1 MLTMPQSKELVAAQ
15 QFMTRNL
22 ISYEDELFSLLYRD
36 IDDFAAKQA
45 AKIINQKRTTSIYG
59 PRGVGKTATMQGV
72 LYQALDE
79 TTEDTIIPITVTVKG
94 ANTASNTKELNDVFY
109 RSVLSGILDVS
120 KFKRRENSLTEGT
133 KRYAPWVARKM
144 TEALSIVFPPLGL
157 ASDASEKG
165 MKWLIGQLHKPD
177 IESILASKDTD
188 TRHVVDIL
196 IRHLEETGASLVF
209 VIDEL
214 DKVNSDT
221 LLSDFFDG
229 NQAWFQGKQGIISL
243 TYTFGE
249 SIKETVASSVKRFSA
264 VEMYNGVTK
273 LEDAENI
280 ILSRAFIGVSQICQN
295 EKTTNEVI
303 RTIIPPETIK
313 SILNVS
319 APNTFL
325 MLERTYSA
333 IQKAIDAGSKTV
345 TPSHV
350 LEEETETLI
359 PTQLEHEIMK
369 ELSKGR
375 LTPSDL
381 SETLEKYSSSIV
393 RALQEMMKKRW
404 VTRVGKGKRA
414 YYSLTM
420 RGDAAMKRYEKTK

>member
-1 MLTMPQSKELVAAQ
+1 MPQPKELVAAQ

-36 IDDFAAKQA
+36 IDNFASKQIP
-45 AKIINQKRTTSIYG
+45 KIINQKRTTSIYG
-59 PRGVGKTATMQGV
+59 TRGVGKTAAMQGV
-72 LYQALDE
+72 LYQALE
-79 TTEDTIIPITVTVKG
+79 ESAEEAIIPITITVKG
-94 ANTASNTKELNDVFY
+94 ANTASNIKELNDVFY
-109 RSVLSGILDVS
+109 RSVLSGILDLS
-120 KFKRRENSLTEGT
+120 KFKRRENTIHEET
-133 KRYAPWVARKM
+133 KKYAPWVAGKM
-144 TEALSIVFPPLGL
+144 TEALSIAFPPLGL
-157 ASDASEKG
+157 ASDVTEKS

-177 IESILASKDTD
+177 IETILASTDTD
-188 TRHVVDIL
+188 TSHVVDIL
-196 IRHLEETGASLVF
+196 IRHLEETGAFIIF

-243 TYTFGE
+243 TYTFGDSFKE
-249 SIKETVASSVKRFSA
+249 TLASSIKRLST

-273 LEDAENI
+273 LEEAENI
-280 ILSRAFIGVSQICQN
+280 ILSRAFLGVSQICQN
-295 EKTTNEVI
+295 EKVTNEVI

-313 SILNVS
+313 AILNVS

-325 MLERTYSA
+325 MLERTYAA
-333 IQKAIDAGSKTV
+333 IQKAIDANSKTV
-345 TPSHV
+345 TIEHV
-350 LEEETETLI
+350 LEEESETLR
-359 PTQLEHEIMK
+359 PTKLEYEIMN

-381 SETLEKYSSSIV
+381 SDQLDKHSSSIV
-393 RALQEMMKKRW
+393 RTLQEMMKKRW

-414 YYSLTM
+414 YYSLTV
-420 RGDAAMKRYEKTK
+420 RGDASMKRHGNTRR

>member
-1 MLTMPQSKELVAAQ
+1 MPQCKELVAAQ

-22 ISYEDELFSLLYRD
+22 SYEDELFNVLYRD
-36 IDDFAAKQA
+36 MIHDFAAKQTL
-45 AKIINQKRTTSIYG
+45 KITNEKRTTSIYG
-59 PRGVGKTATMQGV
+59 PRGVGKTAAMQGV
-72 LYQALDE
+72 IYEALEE
-79 TTEDTIIPITVTVKG
+79 TAEDTIIPITVTVKG
-94 ANTASNTKELNDVFY
+94 ANTASNIKKELNDVFY

-133 KRYAPWVARKM
+133 RGTLLGVARKM

-177 IESILASKDTD
+177 IESILASTETD

-196 IRHLEETGASLVF
+196 IRHLEETGAFLVF

-273 LEDAENI
+273 LKDAENI

-303 RTIIPPETIK
+303 STIIPPETIK

-350 LEEETETLI
+350 LEEETETLT
-359 PTQLEHEIMK
+359 PTQLEQEIMK

-393 RALQEMMKKRW
+393 RALQKMMKKRW

-420 RGDAAMKRYEKTK
+420 RGDAAMKRYGKTK

>member
-1 MLTMPQSKELVAAQ
+1 MPQSKELVAAQ

-22 ISYEDELFSLLYRD
+22 LSYEDELFSLLYRD
-36 IDDFAAKQA
+36 LDNFATKQTP
-45 AKIINQKRTTSIYG
+45 KIINQKRTTSIYG
-59 PRGVGKTATMQGV
+59 PRGVGKTAAMQGV
-72 LYQALDE
+72 LHQALE
-79 TTEDTIIPITVTVKG
+79 ENTEGTIIPITVTVKG
-94 ANTASNTKELNDVFY
+94 ANTASTIKELNDVFY
-109 RSVLSGILDVS
+109 RSVLSGILYVS
-120 KFKRRENSLTEGT
+120 QFKRRENTLSEST
-133 KRYAPWVARKM
+133 KKYAPWVAGKM
-144 TEALSIVFPPLGL
+144 TQALGIAFPPLGL
-157 ASDASEKG
+157 ASDAAEKS
-165 MKWLIGQLHKPD
+165 MKYLIKQLHKPD
-177 IESILASKDTD
+177 IESILASTETD
-188 TRHVVDIL
+188 TRHAVDIL
-196 IRHLEETGASLVF
+196 IRNLEESGAFLVF

-249 SIKETVASSVKRFSA
+249 SIKETVASSVKRFSS

-280 ILSRAFIGVSQICQN
+280 ILSRAYLGVAQIRQN
-295 EKTTNEVI
+295 EKTTNDVI
-303 RTIIPPETIK
+303 RAIIPPETIK
-313 SILNVS
+313 AILNVS

-325 MLERTYSA
+325 MLERTYVA
-333 IQKAIDAGSKTV
+333 IQKAIDKGLTTV
-345 TPSHV
+345 TPELV
-350 LEEETETLI
+350 FEEQAETLI
-359 PTQLEHEIMK
+359 PTRLEYDIMK

-381 SETLEKYSSSIV
+381 SGQLDKYSSSIV
-393 RALQEMMKKRW
+393 RVLRELMRKRW

-420 RGDAAMKRYEKTK
+420 RGDAATKRYGKTK